1 MTTSRPASTLTT
13 IVSSGWTTAGAVAA
27 VPLAGAAVATGGWG
41 WAVGAVGALTL
52 GAGTAVL
59 GSWSAWSSGPDLEPG
74 PPRGPEGRP
83 IHTYYFLSETRI
95 AMLHA
100 QLFRGKV
107 GSRLREIVRT
117 SSGGV
122 EAGIDVPPVKA
133 VTRQAREL
141 ARKYTEE
148 AQPTTETLAGDVLAA
163 LQIRGLL
170 HEPDADL
177 DRVAALVSRTDSDD
191 QFLQFN
197 VAGPDLRQAVLAVP
211 APAGEGRDNTGTLEQ
226 RSHRLTITMHV
237 GSRGKQEDFDELEHR
252 DNVVVV
258 GVLRNLSTA
267 DRTATV
273 RVIAVY

>member
-1 MTTSRPASTLTT
+1 MTTSRPRSTLTR
-13 IVSSGWTTAGAVAA
+13 IINSGWATAGAVAA
-27 VPLAGAAVATGGWG
+27 VPLAGAAVATGAWG
-41 WAVGAVGALTL
+41 WAVGAVGALALGSGAATL
-52 GAGTAVL
+52 G
-59 GSWSAWSSGPDLEPG
+59 SRDPRPDREPG

-83 IHTYYFLSETRI
+83 IHTYYFLSETRV

-117 SSGGV
+117 SSGGA

-133 VTRQAREL
+133 VTRYAREI
-141 ARKYTEE
+141 AKKYTEE
-148 AQPTTETLAGDVLAA
+148 AQPTNETLVGDVLAA
-163 LQIRGLL
+163 LQVRGLL

-177 DRVAALVSRTDSDD
+177 DLVAALVSRTDTDD

-211 APAGEGRDNTGTLEQ
+211 APVGDGPDNTATLEQ
-226 RSHRLTITMHV
+226 KSHGLTITMHV

-258 GVLRNLSTA
+258 GVLRSLDTG

>member
-1 MTTSRPASTLTT
+1 MTTSKPDSTLAR
-13 IVSSGWTTAGAVAA
+13 IINSGWTAAGAVATL
-27 VPLAGAAVATGGWG
+27 PLAGAAVATGAWG
-41 WAVGAVGALTL
+41 WAAAAIGAITL
-52 GAGTAVL
+52 GTGAAAL
-59 GSWSAWSSGPDLEPG
+59 GSKASDREPMPD
-74 PPRGPEGRP
+74 PPRDPDDRP

-107 GSRLREIVRT
+107 GSRLREIVKT
-117 SSGGV
+117 SSGGA
-122 EAGIDVPPVKA
+122 EGGIDVPPVKA
-133 VTRQAREL
+133 LTRYAREI
-141 ARKYTEE
+141 AKKYTEE
-148 AQPTTETLAGDVLAA
+148 AQPTRETLVGDVLAA

-177 DRVAALVSRTDSDD
+177 DRVAALVARTDTND

-197 VAGPDLRQAVLAVP
+197 VAGPEMRQAVLVVP
-211 APAGEGRDNTGTLEQ
+211 APTGEGPDNTGMLEQ
-226 RSHRLTITMHV
+226 KSHGLAITMHV

-252 DNVVVV
+252 ADVVVV
-258 GVLRNLSTA
+258 GVLRNLDTD

>member
-1 MTTSRPASTLTT
+1 MTTSKPESRLAR
-13 IVSSGWTTAGAVAA
+13 IINSGWTSAGAIAA
-27 VPLAGAAVATGGWG
+27 VPLAGAAVATGVWG
-41 WAVGAVGALTL
+41 WAAGAVGAL
-52 GAGTAVL
+52 AL
-59 GSWSAWSSGPDLEPG
+59 GSGAAALGLRAPGHEPE
-74 PPRGPEGRP
+74 PPHDPAGRP

-107 GSRLREIVRT
+107 GTRLREIVRT
-117 SSGGV
+117 SSGGA

-133 VTRQAREL
+133 VTRYAREI
-141 ARKYTEE
+141 AKKYTEE
-148 AQPTTETLAGDVLAA
+148 AQPTRETLVGDVLAA

-170 HEPDADL
+170 HDPDADL
-177 DRVAALVSRTDSDD
+177 HRVAALVSRTDSDD

-197 VAGPDLRQAVLAVP
+197 VAGPDLRQAVLDVP
-211 APAGEGRDNTGTLEQ
+211 APAGEGPDNTGTLEQ
-226 RSHRLTITMHV
+226 ESHGLTVTMHV

>member
-1 MTTSRPASTLTT
+1 MTTSKPASTLTR
-13 IVSSGWTTAGAVAA
+13 IINSGWTSAGAVAA
-27 VPLAGAAVATGGWG
+27 VPLAGAAVATGAWG
-41 WAVGAVGALTL
+41 WAVGAVGSLVL
-52 GAGTAVL
+52 GAV
-59 GSWSAWSSGPDLEPG
+59 GSLARGSRAPGDDPEPR

-141 ARKYTEE
+141 AKKYTEE
-148 AQPTTETLAGDVLAA
+148 AQPTRETLVGDVLAA
-163 LQIRGLL
+163 LQVRGLL
-170 HEPDADL
+170 HEPDAEL
-177 DRVAALVSRTDSDD
+177 NRVAGLVARTDTDD

-197 VAGPDLRQAVLAVP
+197 VAGPDLRQAVLEVP
-211 APAGEGRDNTGTLEQ
+211 APVGEGRDNTGTLEQ
-226 RSHRLTITMHV
+226 KSHGLTITMHV

-258 GVLRNLSTA
+258 GVLRNLDVTG
-267 DRTATV
+267 RTSTV